1 MQFSLSAQ
9 QLEFRDTVRAV
20 LAKECTP
27 ADVRTA
33 YESSNWDTPRW
44 STLAELGVVGMA
56 VPEARGGLGL
66 GMVDLVVVLEEAGRV
81 ALPEPLAATAALCA
95 PLLVD
100 LEERAPGR
108 DPRLGGWLADI
119 AAGRQATAVGL
130 GPSTEPVAGA
140 DGAGLLLLGRPA
152 EGPDAALYLVGP
164 FDTSGAPGGEP
175 VFEPVASLDPTRRLA
190 RVRVGPGTGV
200 EPAVTGPL
208 AAELAERTS
217 RRAAVATAAEL
228 VGLADR
234 LLALGADYARTR
246 AQFGRPIGS
255 FQAVKHLLAGVA
267 VKLEFARPAV
277 YAAAW
282 AIDEEEADA
291 GRRAAAAKAQASE
304 AALEAARVALQVHG
318 AVGYT
323 WECDLQLYLKRSWAL
338 AAAWGSAADHRRR
351 VLESLLVDRARPDQG
366 TA

>member
-1 MQFSLSAQ
+1 VQFSLSPQ

-33 YESSNWDTPRW
+33 YESPSWRTPRW

-100 LEERAPGR
+100 LGERAPGG
-108 DPRLGGWLADI
+108 DPRLGPWLDDI
-119 AAGRQATAVGL
+119 AAGRVAAAVGL
-130 GPSTEPVAGA
+130 GPAAEPVAGA
-140 DGAGLLLLGRPA
+140 DGARLLVLGRPA
-152 EGPDAALYLVGP
+152 NGSDAAALYLVEP
-164 FDTSGAPGGEP
+164 VGAGATPGGAC
-175 VFEPVASLDPTRRLA
+175 VVEPVASLDPTRRLA
-190 RVRVGPGTGV
+190 LVPSAGGA
-200 EPAVTGPL
+200 EPTATGPL

-228 VGLADR
+228 VGLTDR
-234 LLALGADYARTR
+234 LLVLGADYARTR

-255 FQAVKHLLAGVA
+255 FQAVKHLLAGAA
-267 VKLEFARPAV
+267 VRLEFARPAV

-282 AIDEEEADA
+282 AIDEDQPDA
-291 GRRAAAAKAQASE
+291 GRRASAAKAQASV

-318 AVGYT
+318 AIGYT
-323 WECDLQLYLKRSWAL
+323 WECDLQLFLKRSWAL

-351 VLESLLVDRARPDQG
+351 VLESLLAERSAPDQG
-366 TA
+366 AA